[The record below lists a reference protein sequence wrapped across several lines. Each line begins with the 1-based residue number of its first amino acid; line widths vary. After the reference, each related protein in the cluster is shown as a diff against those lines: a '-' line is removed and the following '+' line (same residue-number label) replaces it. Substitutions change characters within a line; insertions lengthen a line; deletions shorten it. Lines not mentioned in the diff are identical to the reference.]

1 MGWATDASIDV
12 VRRYRSSPL
21 SRWLGGEGGAVVG
34 EQIRISAKNL
44 GAVALADFCPRCFW
58 LRLRLA
64 NKLPFQIFPGIFSS
78 IDSYNKR
85 IVHSWFDRHK
95 AAPTWLGA
103 LGDLIGYREP
113 PHHSKFQILDKTH
126 GILLTGSPDGV
137 LIRRDHSHVIVDYKT
152 AKYTGAQD
160 ELYPMYEAQ
169 LNAYALLGE
178 QLGLAPVK
186 GLGLIY
192 MEPVTDDEAAGNDR
206 NHLEDG
212 FSMGFRANVH
222 PVTLDLGLIGRLMAT
237 TRKIFDRTSPPAGR
251 SGCKECALV
260 DALVQ
265 VART

>member
-1 MGWATDASIDV
+1 M
-12 VRRYRSSPL
+12 
-21 SRWLGGEGGAVVG
+21 G

-58 LRLRLA
+58 LRLKLSNR
-64 NKLPFQIFPGIFSS
+64 LPFQIFPGIFSS

-85 IVHSWFDRHK
+85 VVHSYFDKHESGP
-95 AAPTWLGA
+95 AWLGE
-103 LGDLIGYREP
+103 LGDLVGYREP
-113 PHHSKFQILDKTH
+113 PHHSKFQMLHKEH

-137 LIRRDHSHVIVDYKT
+137 LLRRDRSHVIVDYKT
-152 AKYTGAQD
+152 AKYTDTQD

-178 QLGLAPVK
+178 QCGLAPVT
-186 GLGLIY
+186 GLALIY
-192 MEPVTDDEAAGNDR
+192 MEPVTDEDAAAEDG

-212 FSMGFRANVH
+212 FAMGFRANVH
-222 PVTLDLGLIGRLMAT
+222 PVTINRGLVERLMAT
-237 TRKIFDRTSPPAGR
+237 TRKIFDRESAPPGR
-251 SGCKECALV
+251 EGCKDCGLV